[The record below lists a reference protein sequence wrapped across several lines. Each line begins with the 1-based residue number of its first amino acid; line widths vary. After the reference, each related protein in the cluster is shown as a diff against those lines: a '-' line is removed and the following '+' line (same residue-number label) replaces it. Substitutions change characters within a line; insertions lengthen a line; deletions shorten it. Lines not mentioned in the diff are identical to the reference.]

1 MLTTDKLH
9 QVLVNMLIRS
19 IFSTLRCHKVA
30 MRLMITSLHNT
41 AESAGERILKISQ
54 YLVKLLARVECA
66 IFWLTGT
73 KDRLCNFVQ
82 STIIVND
89 KAKLTVITK

>member
-9 QVLVNMLIRS
+9 QVLVNVLIRS
-19 IFSTLRCHKVA
+19 IFSTLRCHKVV

-66 IFWLTGT
+66 IF
-73 KDRLCNFVQ
+73 
-82 STIIVND
+82 
-89 KAKLTVITK
+89 